1 MNHRIQHFLI
11 FSESKD
17 LFTSPLTSDL
27 TLDYL
32 YNASIILTNPKNG
45 RIFND
50 TGFANKF
57 ILSTIHWYR
66 QNLKYVTYKGVVF
79 ILELEF

>member
-50 TGFANKF
+50 TGFAKKLLF
-57 ILSTIHWYR
+57 QVDGSIYLEQDST
-66 QNLKYVTYKGVVF
+66 
-79 ILELEF
+79 